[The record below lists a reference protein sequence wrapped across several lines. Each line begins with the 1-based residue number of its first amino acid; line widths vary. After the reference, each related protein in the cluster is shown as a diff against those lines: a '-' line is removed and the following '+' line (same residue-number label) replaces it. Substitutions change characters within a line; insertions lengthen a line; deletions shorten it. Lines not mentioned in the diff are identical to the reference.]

1 MAVCQYTLGE
11 LADKLALDC
20 VGDRDVVI
28 TGLATLASATQGQLS
43 FLANPKYQN
52 DLLGT
57 KASAVIVSA
66 EMAKSCPTNALVAA
80 NPYLSYA
87 QVTQLFDHRRVSPG
101 CIHSTAVVSETAKLA
116 PSVSIAANAVIGEH
130 VTIAANTAIGAG
142 VVIGDNSI
150 VGENCLLHANLTVY
164 HGVTIGDRVILHSG
178 CVIGSDGFGFAPSP
192 TGYVKIAQ
200 LGGVT
205 IGDDVE
211 VGAGTTIDRGA
222 LDDTL
227 VGNGVIIDNQVQI
240 AHNVQVGE
248 NTAIAGQAGIAGSTK
263 VGKQCTL
270 AGGVGLVG
278 HITIADKVHITAHTV
293 VSKSIVKS
301 GSYSSGTSMQETSAW
316 RKSAVRI
323 SQLDDI
329 ARRLQRLE
337 KTLKK

>member
-1 MAVCQYTLGE
+1 MAACQYTLAE
-11 LADKLALDC
+11 LADRLALDC
-20 VGDRDVVI
+20 VGDPNVVI
-28 TGLATLASATQGQLS
+28 TGLATLASAAPGQLS
-43 FLANPKYQN
+43 FLANPKYQK
-52 DLLGT
+52 DLLTT

-66 EMAKSCPTNALVAA
+66 EMAELCSVNALVSA

-87 QVTQLFDHRRVSPG
+87 QSSQLFDRRRATQGFVDS
-101 CIHSTAVVSETAKLA
+101 SAVVSTTAHVDA
-116 PSVSIAANAVIGEH
+116 TASIAANAVVGDHVHIG
-130 VTIAANTAIGAG
+130 ANTTIGAG

-150 VGENCLLHANLTVY
+150 VGKDCLLHANVTLY
-164 HGVTIGDRVILHSG
+164 HGVSIGNQVVLHSG

-192 TGYVKIAQ
+192 NGYVKIAQ
-200 LGGVT
+200 LGGVQV
-205 IGDDVE
+205 GNNVE
-211 VGAGTTIDRGA
+211 IGAGTTIDRGA
-222 LDDTL
+222 LDDT
-227 VGNGVIIDNQVQI
+227 VIGNGVIIDNQVQI
-240 AHNVQVGE
+240 AHNVQIGD
-248 NTAIAGQAGIAGSTK
+248 NTAIAGKAGVAGSTK
-263 VGKQCTL
+263 IGKQCTL

-293 VSKSIVKS
+293 VSKSITKS